1 PLWLKL
7 CFFQGLL
14 TRACKF
20 PRVSS
25 FTMYRNLRPAAL
37 NMEVIPGLHL
47 STAKCQPK
55 PKGYKNLRPAFL
67 NMALVRGV
75 HHSTAMG
82 RPPSTPDEDAHACS
96 PKHCDPKVADHS
108 MDTCSTAADGESI
121 TFFGEDVASD
131 LCESDTQP
139 SSPFASALLVA
150 KRRTAAGPELLSPFS
165 RMLQA
170 KRQSAVRQ
178 AAEHASPF
186 GSAQRQG
193 TALACCF

>member
-1 PLWLKL
+1 
-7 CFFQGLL
+7 
-14 TRACKF
+14 
-20 PRVSS
+20 
-25 FTMYRNLRPAAL
+25 MYRSLRPAAL
-37 NMEVIPGLHL
+37 NMAAVPGLHL
-47 STAKCQPK
+47 STAKSQARPR
-55 PKGYKNLRPAFL
+55 GYKSFRPAPL
-67 NMALVRGV
+67 DMALVPGV
-75 HHSTAMG
+75 HHSTANG
-82 RPPSTPDEDAHACS
+82 RWLSMPDEDAHACS

-170 KRQSAVRQ
+170 KRQSAARQVR
-178 AAEHASPF
+178 EPLSPF
-186 GSAQRQG
+186 SMAQRQR
-193 TALACCF
+193 ALARCF